1 MYKLSKVGLDTAH
14 LTDEEILSIQ
24 TAIVDAVRPGLIAR
38 RLMPANM
45 LPHAGFRKVRGY
57 KSTDMSQAAIDM
69 DGQNKSL
76 DIVTLESFDVAVPVI
91 HKEFKLLWR
100 DILSS
105 RGGGIP
111 LDTIHIQNAARQVA
125 EEEDK
130 LILSGEYTGWNALGI
145 EGLATA
151 TGRNT
156 VTGGDWDSGT
166 NALTYIR
173 NAIIELQ
180 TDGHMGPYGLVL
192 PPAFYGQLNTLISN
206 TGIMMRE
213 VAEKMCSGGIFPT
226 GSLYAS
232 GGSANSALVVEM
244 VSGNFEIVIGQNIDT
259 FMQQDSD
266 MNINGKV
273 YEVLAPRILHPTAIC
288 EITSLT

>member
-1 MYKLSKVGLDTAH
+1 MYKLSQVGRDTGH
-14 LTDEEILSIQ
+14 LTDEEIIQIQ
-24 TAIVDAVRPGLIAR
+24 TAIVDAIRPALIGR
-38 RLMPANM
+38 RLMPINR
-45 LPHAGFRKVRGY
+45 LPHAGFRTVRGY

-76 DIVTLESFDVAVPVI
+76 DIVKLSSFDISVPVI

-125 EEEDK
+125 EEEDR
-130 LILSGEYTGWNALGI
+130 LILSGEGTGFQALGI
-145 EGLATA
+145 EGFATA

-156 VTGGDWDSGT
+156 TAGGDWSA
-166 NALTYIR
+166 NALTYIS
-173 NAIIELQ
+173 AAKTELQ
-180 TDGHMGPYGLVL
+180 TDGFMGPYGLVL
-192 PPAFYGQLNTLISN
+192 PPTFENQLDTLVTS
-206 TGIMMRE
+206 TAVTMRS
-213 VAEKMCSGGIFPT
+213 VALTMIRDILPSGN
-226 GSLYAS
+226 LYAS
-232 GGSANSALVVEM
+232 GGSANSALLLDM
-244 VSGNFEIVIGQNIDT
+244 SPGNFELVVGQDTDT

-273 YEVLAPRILHPTAIC
+273 FEVVAPRILRPDAIC